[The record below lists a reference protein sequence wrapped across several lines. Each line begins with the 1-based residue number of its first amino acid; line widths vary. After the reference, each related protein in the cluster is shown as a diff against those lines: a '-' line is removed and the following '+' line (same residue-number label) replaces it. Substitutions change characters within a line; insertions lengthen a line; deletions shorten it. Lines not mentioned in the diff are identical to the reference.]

1 MRFIVGLGNPGSK
14 YEFTRHNIG
23 FRVIDLLSGRWGV
36 RVERYECNA
45 LIGKKGSEIALVK
58 PMTYMNRSG
67 EALKELSLKYGASPS
82 DFLIIY
88 DDLHLPFGSIRIR
101 KSGSSGGHKGMGSII
116 SALGTEDIPRIRLGI
131 GPPPPQGYE
140 YFVLSEF
147 SDEEMRMLPIFLSRA
162 ADAIETIINEGIE
175 KAMSIY
181 NFKGSLENGQ

>member
-101 KSGSSGGHKGMGSII
+101 RSGSSGGHKGMESII
-116 SALGTEDIPRIRLGI
+116 SALGTEDIPRVRLGI
-131 GPPPPQGYE
+131 GPPPPRGYE

-147 SDEEMRMLPIFLSRA
+147 TDEEMRILPIFLARA
-162 ADAIETIINEGIE
+162 ADAVETIINEGIE

-181 NFKGSLENGQ
+181 NFKGSLENGE